1 MQIYFIHMITADRTR
16 IEKATCKGEFWKPCP
31 GTGGGY
37 LCCGYQILTP
47 LTGCGMYCRYCI
59 LQVYFEKRCQTVF
72 ENYSD
77 LEREVREKM
86 AGMTGVVRFGTGE
99 FGDSLFTEETLGLSR
114 KIAKTLEP
122 YDNVVVEF
130 KTKSAN
136 VSSLGSI
143 KNPLRVVIGFSVS
156 TPRMIALLEKG
167 TASLDARLAAARQ
180 CEEMGFHVAFHFDP
194 MIQYEQWDEEYRSVV
209 RAIYSSVKDP
219 ANIAWVS
226 MGGFRSVPA
235 LKKALR
241 KDNTHL
247 PLFAGEMIAGSDGK
261 LRYFRPTR
269 VAFYTAMLD
278 EFERHDPGVTLYLC
292 MESREVWEDSG
303 MIRRIPEGLVRY
315 LDARAETMLHT
326 INNRK

>member
-1 MQIYFIHMITADRTR
+1 
-16 IEKATCKGEFWKPCP
+16 
-31 GTGGGY
+31 
-37 LCCGYQILTP
+37 
-47 LTGCGMYCRYCI
+47 
-59 LQVYFEKRCQTVF
+59 
-72 ENYSD
+72 
-77 LEREVREKM
+77 
-86 AGMTGVVRFGTGE
+86 
-99 FGDSLFTEETLGLSR
+99 
-114 KIAKTLEP
+114 
-122 YDNVVVEF
+122 
-130 KTKSAN
+130 
-136 VSSLGSI
+136 
-143 KNPLRVVIGFSVS
+143 
-156 TPRMIALLEKG
+156 
-167 TASLDARLAAARQ
+167 
-180 CEEMGFHVAFHFDP
+180 
-194 MIQYEQWDEEYRSVV
+194 
-209 RAIYSSVKDP
+209 
-219 ANIAWVS
+219 
-226 MGGFRSVPA
+226 GFRSVPA